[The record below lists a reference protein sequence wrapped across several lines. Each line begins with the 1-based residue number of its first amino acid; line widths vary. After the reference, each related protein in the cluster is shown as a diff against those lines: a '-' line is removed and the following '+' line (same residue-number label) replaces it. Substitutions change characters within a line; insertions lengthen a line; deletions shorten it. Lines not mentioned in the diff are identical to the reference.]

1 MIKEMRYKFI
11 LVTFSALLLIVILIL
26 GTIYISV
33 AYSNESNMNK
43 KMEKVLGNDG
53 RTLRNWTKNINS
65 HAFSNS
71 REEFLNSTFAVRLDE
86 SKRILEIIG
95 YQEEDYPDVS
105 IQELADKALQI
116 KKEKGSIG
124 DLKFL
129 SGKKAYGYM
138 LVFSDYSEQNS
149 MLDNLFHTCLFMGI
163 AGSLLIGLFI
173 IRLSYWVVGPVDR
186 AFKMQKNF
194 ISNASHELKTPL
206 TVISANAEL
215 LENSNANRKWVR
227 TIKENTERMNALVN
241 DLLSLSRMEDKAK
254 IKEFQTFNLSKVVV
268 NAVLT
273 MDSVAYEQQK
283 ELSTGITENI
293 FYYGEQDKIKELVI
307 ILLDNAIKYSDEKGR
322 VKVSLYEKNKRAV
335 LEVFN
340 TGPIIPKEE
349 GDKIF
354 ERFYRGNTNAEN
366 ITDGFGLGL
375 PIAKAITVMHKG
387 KIGFENI
394 KGAGVK
400 FVVKL

>member
-1 MIKEMRYKFI
+1 MIKKMRYKFI
-11 LVTFSALLLIVILIL
+11 LVTFSALLVFVILIL

-33 AYSNESNMNK
+33 AYSNESNMNQ
-43 KMEKVLGNDG
+43 KMEKVLNNNGSK
-53 RTLRNWTKNINS
+53 LKNWTKYINS
-65 HAFSNS
+65 NEFSYS
-71 REEFLNSTFAVRLDE
+71 REGFYSSTFAVRLDE
-86 SKRILEIIG
+86 GKKILEIIG
-95 YQEEDYPDVS
+95 YKEEDYPDVS
-105 IQELADKALQI
+105 IQELADQTLQI
-116 KKEKGSIG
+116 NKRRGSIG

-129 SGKKAYGYM
+129 SGKKEYGYM

-149 MLDNLFHTCLFMGI
+149 MLDKLFDTCFLVGVL
-163 AGSLLIGLFI
+163 GSLLIGGFI
-173 IRLSYWVVGPVDR
+173 IKLSYWVVGPAEK

-215 LENSNANRKWVR
+215 LESSSLNKKWVR

-241 DLLSLSRMEDKAK
+241 DLLSLSRMEDKAQT
-254 IKEFQTFNLSKVVV
+254 KEFQTFNLSKSVL
-268 NAVLT
+268 NAALT

-283 ELSTGITENI
+283 ELTTEIAENI
-293 FYYGEQDKIKELVI
+293 IYYGEQDKIKELII

-322 VKVSLYEKNKRAV
+322 IMVNLYEKNKRVV

-340 TGPIIPKEE
+340 TGSIIPKEE

-354 ERFYRGNTNAEN
+354 ERFYRGNTIGEDF
-366 ITDGFGLGL
+366 IGGFGLGL
-375 PIAKAITVMHKG
+375 PIAKAIVEKHKG

-394 KGAGVK
+394 NGTGVK
-400 FVVKL
+400 FFVKL